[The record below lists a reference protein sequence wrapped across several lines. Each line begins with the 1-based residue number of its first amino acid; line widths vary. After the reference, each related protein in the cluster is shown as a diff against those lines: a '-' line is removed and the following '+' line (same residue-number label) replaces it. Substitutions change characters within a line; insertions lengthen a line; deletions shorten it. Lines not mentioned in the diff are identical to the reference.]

1 MKTEMEFEKTCSMM
15 LEGRWACNA
24 MPEIPTAVENMF
36 YGNFGMSAEEINEVF
51 SGRMQMD

>member
-51 SGRMQMD
+51 SGIKQMD